1 VCQFRLKLQNFK
13 QYVCTHTSIDMS
25 ETLAALNSSLRPHLA
40 ASAVEGGN
48 FSSSCV
54 KEVAYTKVCRRSKV
68 PNLKS
73 YSYKMLPDL
82 RFSRWWL
89 RRVIFSEMWAV
100 GFHRRFGRI
109 YCLHLESSREP
120 KQPVRRTEQL
130 CLLAPWWAFCPTL
143 NTEQVRF
150 SEMFVYFYQT
160 IWHQSLTELSPSW
173 GPANCAA
180 TQELPTIL

>member
-1 VCQFRLKLQNFK
+1 MCQFRLKLQNFK

-109 YCLHLESSREP
+109 YCLHLHGRTVSRENNEHESSGNQSSTHRLIL
-120 KQPVRRTEQL
+120 VH
-130 CLLAPWWAFCPTL
+130 CLLHVSSILKMEELCPSK
-143 NTEQVRF
+143 R
-150 SEMFVYFYQT
+150 
-160 IWHQSLTELSPSW
+160 
-173 GPANCAA
+173 
-180 TQELPTIL
+180 